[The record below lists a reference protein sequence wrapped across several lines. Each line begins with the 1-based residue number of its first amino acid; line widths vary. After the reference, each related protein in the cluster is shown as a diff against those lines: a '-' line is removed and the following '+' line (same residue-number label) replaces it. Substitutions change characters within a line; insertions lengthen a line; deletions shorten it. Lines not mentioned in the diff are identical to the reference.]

1 MAKYTQT
8 TSISISCPI
17 CRSERVV
24 KMGKRNGYQ
33 RYLCRD
39 CRKSFQDSGN
49 IPGGRF
55 PPEQMGAAVSMF
67 YSGMSYKQ
75 IAENMEDMF
84 DIDEPSTRAIYEWV
98 RKYTNAGIE
107 EMADHPVHTSRH
119 WVADEM
125 VVWVGGKKYWNWN
138 VMDSETRY
146 ILASYLSKN
155 RDTRAATAVMRKA
168 AAASAEPPKTIKT
181 DKWRAYNRAI
191 ANVFPDAKHIKS
203 EGLAAELNNNR
214 SERLQG
220 TYRQRTK
227 TLRGL
232 DTRESGQLYLDG
244 WTLNYNLFRKHD
256 ALDNKTPAQAAGLDA
271 PFNEWQD
278 VIEQAAPHKRVE
290 IEVMLMEERLDLS
303 LSQTAKPKR
312 KRPSSNG
319 RKRPKALKVGRRKSK
334 GKMFSAMTR

>member
-1 MAKYTQT
+1 
-8 TSISISCPI
+8 
-17 CRSERVV
+17 
-24 KMGKRNGYQ
+24 MGKRNGYQ
-33 RYLCRD
+33 RFLCRD

-49 IPGGRF
+49 TPGRRF
-55 PPEQMGAAVSMF
+55 PPEQTGAAVSMF

-98 RKYTNAGIE
+98 RKYTREAVE
-107 EMADHPVHTSRH
+107 EMEDHPVQTSGH

-125 VVWVGGKKYWNWN
+125 TVTVGGKKYWNWN

-155 RDTRAATAVMRKA
+155 RDTRAATAVMKRA
-168 AAASAEPPKTIKT
+168 AAASADPPKTIKT
-181 DKWRAYNRAI
+181 DKWRAYNKAI
-191 ANVFPDAKHIKS
+191 ANVFPDAKHVKS

-256 ALDNKTPAQAAGLDA
+256 ALGNRTPAQAAGLDA
-271 PFNEWQD
+271 PFGEWED
-278 VIEQAAPHKRVE
+278 VVEHAAPHKRAKK
-290 IEVMLMEERLDLS
+290 EVVLVSDIRSEYPLDVSVKDNALDD
-303 LSQTAKPKR
+303 LPPLER
-312 KRPSSNG
+312 KRSTPPRASTANG
-319 RKRPKALKVGRRKSK
+319 RTAFKSHATQAQVAKTAAGHPYLRRSEVKRR
-334 GKMFSAMTR
+334 